1 MRNSFATTTNTRRA
15 GAKSAPGNP
24 ESELSHWYRWG
35 WIPLVAGCGVIVVLA
50 MWASELYLGWSGHEL
65 DAELR
70 HRLVARGVGVSFL
83 LAAYA
88 GWFVWRSRH
97 RLEEARERLR
107 AAADDLREREHRV
120 DQRVAMEAATR
131 VLAHEIR
138 NPLNN
143 MLLNCTVLERA
154 MRRLPP
160 ADRERMQKVCDV
172 LHSEIERLS
181 KLSSGY
187 LAGGNTGL
195 RPQQLVLEDL
205 VADVIDVYRPTID
218 ARGLTVDVAGTG
230 TGISADPD
238 RLRQLLHNLIKNAIE
253 AVPDHGR
260 VSVHCER
267 NGDEA
272 VLAVSDDGPGFADL
286 ERAFQLFHTTKPHGT
301 GLGLAVVADIARMHG
316 GRAEAANDER
326 GGARVTV
333 SLPVAAAARA

>member
-1 MRNSFATTTNTRRA
+1 MRNSFAIGNHGRRDDA
-15 GAKSAPGNP
+15 GSTPAGT
-24 ESELSHWYRWG
+24 ESELTRWYRWG

-65 DAELR
+65 DPELR
-70 HRLVARGVGVSFL
+70 HRLVARGVVVSFL

-97 RLEEARERLR
+97 RLERARERLR
-107 AAADDLREREHRV
+107 SASHELRERERRV

-154 MRRLPP
+154 LRRLPP
-160 ADRERMQKVCDV
+160 DDAERVRKVCDV
-172 LHSEIERLS
+172 LHNEIERLS
-181 KLSSGY
+181 KLSAGY

-195 RPQQLVLEDL
+195 HPQELLLEDL
-205 VADVIDVYRPTID
+205 ADDVVDVYRPTID
-218 ARGLTVDVAGTG
+218 ARGLSVEVKGAGT
-230 TGISADPD
+230 TISADPD

-253 AVPDHGR
+253 AVPDHGQVAIECAR
-260 VSVHCER
+260 QDGEV
-267 NGDEA
+267 
-272 VLAVSDDGPGFADL
+272 VLTVSDNGPGFSDL
-286 ERAFQLFHTTKPHGT
+286 KRAFQLFHTTKAHGT

-316 GRAEAANDER
+316 GRAEAANAER
-326 GGARVTV
+326 GGARLTI
-333 SLPVAAAARA
+333 SLPAAART